1 MINRSILIGIMT
13 MTMVCT
19 LTGCAAKTNQNEAM
33 PVNTNTAESTAEA
46 AFHQSLI
53 VYFSCTG
60 NTQNIAQ
67 MISQYSEGTLYQIIP
82 SQPYTDDDLDYNNSS
97 SRTTIEQNNADIRP
111 EISGSID
118 QWNQYDVVYIGYPIW
133 WGNEPR
139 ILDTFAES
147 YDFSG
152 KTVIPFCTSAESGIG
167 SSGEHLAS
175 LSKGSGNWL
184 SGMRFSKDAT
194 MQDVTQWI
202 NSLEI
207 TK

>member
-1 MINRSILIGIMT
+1 
-13 MTMVCT
+13 
-19 LTGCAAKTNQNEAM
+19 
-33 PVNTNTAESTAEA
+33 
-46 AFHQSLI
+46 
-53 VYFSCTG
+53 
-60 NTQNIAQ
+60 